1 MINWSLTNAIQILA
15 LEFLATQGQV
25 LLENKRFKRPV
36 LEAWV
41 RTQPSCL
48 GRDYLATAS
57 QPLRK

>member
-41 RTQPSCL
+41 RTQPDNPETNHSYRL
-48 GRDYLATAS
+48 FNGLTD
-57 QPLRK
+57 